1 MKRLARKKES
11 IVPDEKK
18 PLDEKV
24 IIPPD
29 VLGDRISNEDPVLEH
44 EPESTPTEKEADLT
58 EIPENKADDAR
69 EMSFY
74 EKVTGQKPEEHLND
88 VGDGN
93 SDQEELPQIEKINRK
108 LFLLGGVVFFL
119 TVIVTT
125 IIGAFIIST
134 QKDIDQKTQVVE
146 EAPSATPT
154 PTPIEFER
162 SEFSFEVL
170 NGSGI
175 GGKAKET
182 ATIVS
187 GLGYEVL
194 STGNAQKSD
203 YEGVI
208 VGFASSVSEAQKSL
222 ILEDL
227 KKEFSHIE
235 EDDELLPQKNTL
247 VTLIV
252 GK

>member
-11 IVPDEKK
+11 IVSDEKK

-58 EIPENKADDAR
+58 AAPENKADDAR

-88 VGDGN
+88 VDDGN

-170 NGSGI
+170 NGS
-175 GGKAKET
+175 A
-182 ATIVS
+182 
-187 GLGYEVL
+187 L
-194 STGNAQKSD
+194 
-203 YEGVI
+203 
-208 VGFASSVSEAQKSL
+208 
-222 ILEDL
+222 
-227 KKEFSHIE
+227 
-235 EDDELLPQKNTL
+235 
-247 VTLIV
+247 
-252 GK
+252 